1 MKLRNS
7 ENLWVLGIFLGITG
21 LLAALILALVSQVTA
36 EPIAK
41 ARLKSQ
47 MQVLRKLNLPEFNNN
62 ITADSITIDGIEF
75 MAAKK
80 DDKLVGF
87 AAKGSNKLGYSGN
100 ITALVGFD
108 AKGNILAVQIL
119 EHNETPGLGAVVCER
134 KFQKTIFNFTKP
146 APGGLPPNPVL
157 DQFHGKNAAKSGNWK
172 ISKDGG
178 SFQFRTGAT
187 VTSRAVTALVNTI
200 SGKFAQAVKQF
211 QESK

>member
-1 MKLRNS
+1 MNLRNS
-7 ENLWVLGIFLGITG
+7 ENLWVLGVFLGITG
-21 LLAALILALVSQVTA
+21 LLAALILALVSQMTA

-47 MQVLRKLNLPEFNNN
+47 LQALRKLNLPEFNNN
-62 ITADSITIDGIEF
+62 ITADTVTIDGIEF

-80 DDKLVGF
+80 DGKLVGF

-108 AKGNILAVQIL
+108 AKGSILAVQIL

-146 APGGLPPNPVL
+146 APAGLPPNPVL
-157 DQFHGKNAAKSGNWK
+157 DQFNGKNAANSGSWK

-200 SGKFAQAVKQF
+200 SGKFALAVKQF